1 MKKLEISISKDGIKV
16 MGDGKELITPK
27 AISIVMEGEDD
38 EPQPEPTPEPEPD
51 VIYFDDFKTFHPE
64 ILHTRLKQPSKDW
77 AVLNNIAE
85 NQKSIN
91 MPANVQCVADMLVL
105 SVKPETGKYGNIEKP
120 YTTGLAY
127 SKEMFGKGRLNV
139 RANLNSSRA
148 TKNTIWA
155 TTSPM
160 VDEATGL
167 RYLYEFDIVEY
178 TPAATGDNNSSRG
191 MWCWQENKQSVSVDA
206 LPYNNL
212 EKKTSISSGSW
223 YWDGKGWVLS
233 KVYVVEWNGNR
244 LKGTNGMFY
253 FITNNE
259 RGVSIPSQDLE
270 WIREDGIS
278 GKGLDGNKYFVV
290 TDHEPI
296 GKGAV
301 TKEQFLDGKTKVSG
315 WHVWSLVVDDDFIA
329 YECDGKEYWRI
340 TNEQLHGL
348 TIKDDI
354 KFNVILS
361 AQLIGNLTKTE
372 EMQIDY
378 VQFIPKEKK
387 KPTWKEY
394 PNEIEPY
401 NGD

>member
-1 MKKLEISISKDGIKV
+1 MKKLEITISKDGIKV
-16 MGDGKELITPK
+16 MGDGKELIAPK
-27 AISIVMEGEDD
+27 AVTITMEGE
-38 EPQPEPTPEPEPD
+38 EEQPTPEPEPD
-51 VIYFDDFKTFHPE
+51 DKVVYLDDFNTFRPE

-91 MPANVQCVADMLVL
+91 MPANAQCVADMLVL
-105 SVKPETGKYGNIEKP
+105 SVKPETAKYGSVEKSC
-120 YTTGLAY
+120 TSATVY
-127 SKEMFGKGRLNV
+127 SKDMFGKGRLNV
-139 RANLNSSRA
+139 RANLNSSRT
-148 TKNTIWA
+148 TKNSIWA

-167 RYLYEFDIVEY
+167 KYLYEFDIIEY
-178 TPAATGDNNSSRG
+178 TPAATGDYNSSRG
-191 MWCWQENKQSVSVDA
+191 MWCWQENQQSVSVDA

-212 EKKTSISSGSW
+212 ENKTSLSPGSW
-223 YWDGKGWVLS
+223 YWDGKGWTLS

-244 LKGTNGMFY
+244 LKGTNGMLY
-253 FITNNE
+253 FITNKQ

-290 TDHEPI
+290 TEHEPI

-301 TKEQFLDGKTKVSG
+301 KDQFIDGNKKMAG
-315 WHVWSLVVDDDFIA
+315 WHIWSLVVDDDFIA
-329 YECDGKEYWRI
+329 YECDGREYWRI
-340 TNEQLHGL
+340 TNDQLHGL
-348 TIKDDI
+348 TIKDNI
-354 KFNVILS
+354 QFNVIFAASLVGS
-361 AQLIGNLTKTE
+361 LKEAE

-378 VQFIPKEKK
+378 VQFVPKDAK

-401 NGD
+401 NGEL